1 MTKNILEA
9 AANTIQDRDK
19 KHGDSEAVHTQ
30 IATLWSAILGRRISA
45 KQVMIMMII
54 VKLVRLMK
62 GDNGTSEHTEDI
74 AGYAQLLENL
84 EEDRNI
90 ST

>member
-1 MTKNILEA
+1 
-9 AANTIQDRDK
+9 
-19 KHGDSEAVHTQ
+19 
-30 IATLWSAILGRRISA
+30 
-45 KQVMIMMII
+45 MIMMII

-84 EEDRNI
+84 EEDKNI